1 MTTADRSPRVRPQ
14 FIKWSVVAFVLL
26 LPFVAHAA
34 FDYAETQR
42 LAASIAKIR
51 ARHEPLTSQEIQPAV
66 ILTGAAA
73 DAARY
78 YRGAAA
84 VVGPEWD
91 EEQRTG
97 LRARTADA
105 LWSGTWPDA
114 LVADL
119 RNRVSRDEDVYRFLD
134 RATPLAFEGFGAG
147 SNPSVRAGEMQT
159 LAGVA
164 PLRTLLLALDGDGN
178 GAAASFYAELRLQRT
193 LEGARSPGNGP
204 AFTTAGLANTV
215 SLIVSRSHPG
225 EAMLSKLATRLREMD
240 RDDVLKMYLLRAR
253 ASIFDTGTYQGVEL
267 LNAGRVQSMAGSA
280 ALMRPWMMARLNERV
295 DTLNA
300 LITVADGPWPG
311 RMDPPPS
318 AYISNS
324 PRWGS
329 SRLSDTWRMTGLGGE
344 LATIRW
350 ARIVVAVERYRIAH
364 GQALPPRLDDLV
376 PSFLEAVPIDP
387 FSAKLLRFLTEE
399 DGYVVYSLGLNRRDD
414 GGRLA
419 TKDMVR
425 QRFVDSAPPAA
436 DLGIRITHR

>member
-1 MTTADRSPRVRPQ
+1 VTTADRSPLVRPQ
-14 FIKWSVVAFVLL
+14 FIKWSVVVFVLL

-42 LAASIAKIR
+42 LGASIAKIR
-51 ARHEPLTSQEIQPAV
+51 ARHEPLTSQEIQPPV

-91 EEQRTG
+91 EEQRTR
-97 LRARTADA
+97 LRARIADA
-105 LWSGTWPDA
+105 LWSGTWPNA

-119 RNRVSRDEDVYRFLD
+119 RSRVSRDEDVYRLLD

-147 SNPSVRAGEMQT
+147 SNPSVRAGEMQA
-159 LAGVA
+159 LARVA
-164 PLRTLLLALDGDGN
+164 PLRTRLLAFDGNGN
-178 GAAASFYAELRLQRT
+178 GAAASLYAELRLLRT
-193 LEGARSPGNGP
+193 LDVSYGP
-204 AFTTAGLANTV
+204 FIIAGFTEAGLAD
-215 SLIVSRSHPG
+215 SLRLIVNRSHPD
-225 EAMLSKLATRLREMD
+225 EAALSKLATRLREMD

-280 ALMRPWMMARLNERV
+280 VLMRPWMMARLNERV

-311 RMDPPPS
+311 RMDPPLS

-324 PRWGS
+324 PRWGN
-329 SRLSDTWRMTGLGGE
+329 SRLSDTWRMTGLGGDV
-344 LATIRW
+344 ATIRC
-350 ARIVVAVERYRIAH
+350 ARIVVAVERYRLAY
-364 GQALPPRLDDLV
+364 GPALPPRLEDLV
-376 PSFLEAVPIDP
+376 PSFLDAVPIDP
-387 FSAKLLRFLTEE
+387 FSAKPLRFLTEE
-399 DGYVVYSLGLNRRDD
+399 GGYVVYSFGLNRRDD

-436 DLGIRITHR
+436 DLGIRIAHR